1 MRRLLWTTFLAS
13 AAIALPLAASATAFE
28 CPYSKGIAGS
38 GPAQSLNGSSG
49 TGSILQSPSQAA
61 PWGIAAGGV
70 LGLLA
75 VAAAKK
81 GRPAAPEAMAP
92 EDEAVWNEADLEI
105 EIVTVSDSVAD
116 EAETVA
122 LR

>member
-1 MRRLLWTTFLAS
+1 MRRLLWTAFLAS
-13 AAIALPLAASATAFE
+13 AAIALPLASGATAFE
-28 CPYSKGIAGS
+28 CPYSKGISGS
-38 GPAQSLNGSSG
+38 GSAQGLNGSSG
-49 TGSILQSPSQAA
+49 AGSILQSPSQATT
-61 PWGIAAGGV
+61 WGIAAGGV

-81 GRPAAPEAMAP
+81 GRPATSEAQAA
-92 EDEAVWNEADLEI
+92 EDEAVWPEADLEI
-105 EIVTVSDSVAD
+105 EIVTVSDRAAD